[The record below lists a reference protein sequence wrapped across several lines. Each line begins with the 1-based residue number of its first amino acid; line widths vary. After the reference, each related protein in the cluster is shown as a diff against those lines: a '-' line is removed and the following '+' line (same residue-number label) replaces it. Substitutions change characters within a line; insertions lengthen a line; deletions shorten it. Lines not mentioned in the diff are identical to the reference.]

1 MTMAVEQTLPTR
13 FERFAAAM
21 VLVLLGVTWPVAD
34 LLANNAEFFI
44 ARRSPNSEILL
55 IGLTLL
61 FGIPLLGGILASLPG
76 RIGLWLANLVLVLA
90 GSSLMLLYFRR
101 LPLPWIVATVFSV
114 LGGAALLVAFHRSS
128 RGRLFAKYL
137 TVAPVLLAL
146 LVLFGTPT
154 GELMTDTGT
163 GIGAAADVAGPIP
176 VVLIVFDEFPLASLI
191 DEEGNLRS
199 KQFPGFAS
207 LARDGTWFRNAVT
220 VEQQSEHS
228 VPAIL
233 TGNIPS
239 QSLTPFA
246 SQYPFN
252 LFTALQGTYE
262 MHVNETITQL
272 CPKALCESVAATST
286 PVTRDVSV
294 VAGHV
299 LLPEGLAANLPS
311 ISAGWGDF
319 EAAVTDFDVVSVFR
333 EQLDADP
340 RVPIHDLI
348 DDIDPIGTKPP
359 LYFLHALVPHHPWQ
373 FLPGGQRYLL
383 DQERAPGSASPG
395 WGEDEWLVSQ
405 AMQRH
410 LLQAQYADTALGR
423 IVDSLQAAG
432 IYEQAMVVVVADHG
446 ITVRPGV
453 PHQRDIE
460 EDTVGSIAAVPL
472 FVKAPGHL
480 GGVIDDRRAETIDIV
495 PTIADVVGA
504 NLNWVPDGSSLFGPE
519 PLRTETNT
527 VGPRG
532 EVTFGTTGEEKLAV
546 AAMIELWMPGGDP
559 WKLLPPGAPDVRGQT
574 PGSSTPV
581 SDSLRILLERSAWY
595 EDVDTASDVI
605 PARLSGRLLGATG
618 QNIVLAVSINGTI
631 GAMTRT
637 FVEDAVTGF
646 QVMVPPEMFV
656 DGANRFE
663 FYQVT
668 ESGDLNRIEQ

>member
-1 MTMAVEQTLPTR
+1 MNQTAELTIPTR
-13 FERFAAAM
+13 FERFAAAL
-21 VLVLLGVTWPVAD
+21 VLLLLGVTWPVAD

-55 IGLTLL
+55 IGLALL

-76 RIGLWLANLVLVLA
+76 RLGAWLGNLILVVA
-90 GSSLMLLYFRR
+90 GSSLMMLYFRR
-101 LPLPWIVATVFSV
+101 VPLPWVLATVLSV
-114 LGGAALLVAFHRSS
+114 AGGVALLVAFQRSS
-128 RGRLFAKYL
+128 RARLFASYL
-137 TVAPVLLAL
+137 TVSPVLLAG
-146 LVLFGTPT
+146 LVILATPT
-154 GELMTDTGT
+154 GALMTDTGS

-176 VVLIVFDEFPLASLI
+176 VVLVVFDEFPLASMI
-191 DEEGNLRS
+191 DEEGDLRS
-199 KQFPGFAS
+199 NQFPSFAA
-207 LARDGTWFRNAVT
+207 LAQDGTWFRNAVT

-246 SQYPFN
+246 GQYPFN
-252 LFTALQGTYE
+252 IFTALQGTYE

-272 CPKALCESVAATST
+272 CPKALCESVAVTST
-286 PVTRDVSV
+286 PVWRDISV

-299 LLPEGLAANLPS
+299 LLPEGLTADLPS

-319 EAAVTDFDVVSVFR
+319 EAAVTDFDVVTVFR

-340 RVPIHDLI
+340 RIPIQNLI
-348 DDIDPIGTKPP
+348 DDIGPIDAKPP
-359 LYFLHALVPHHPWQ
+359 LYFLHAVVPHHPWQ
-373 FLPGGQRYLL
+373 FLPSGQRYLL
-383 DQERAPGSASPG
+383 DEERAPGSASPG

-410 LLQAQYADTALGR
+410 LLQAQYADTELGR

-432 IYEQAMVVVVADHG
+432 IYDQAMIVVVADHG

-460 EDTVGSIAAVPL
+460 DDTVGSIAAVPL
-472 FVKAPGHL
+472 FIKAPGHA

-504 NLNWVPDGSSLFGPE
+504 NLNWEPDGSSLFGPE
-519 PLRTETNT
+519 PLRAETT
-527 VGPRG
+527 TIGPRG
-532 EVTFGTTGEEKLAV
+532 EVTFGTTGKEKLAV
-546 AAMIELWMPGGDP
+546 AAMIESWMPGGDP
-559 WKLLPPGAPDVRGQT
+559 WELLPPGAPDVRGQT
-574 PGSSTPV
+574 PGGSTPV
-581 SDSLRILLERSAWY
+581 SDSLRILVERSSWF
-595 EDVDTASDVI
+595 EEVDTSSDVI
-605 PARLSGRLLGATG
+605 PARISGRLLGAAG

-631 GAMTRT
+631 GGMTRT
-637 FVEDAVTGF
+637 FVEDAVAGF
-646 QVMVPPEMFV
+646 QLMLPPELFV

-668 ESGDLNRIEQ
+668 ESGDLIRLQQ

>member
-1 MTMAVEQTLPTR
+1 M
-13 FERFAAAM
+13 
-21 VLVLLGVTWPVAD
+21 AD

-55 IGLTLL
+55 IGLALL
-61 FGIPLLGGILASLPG
+61 FGIPLLGGLLASLPG
-76 RIGLWLANLVLVLA
+76 RLGTWLGNLILVVA
-90 GSSLMLLYFRR
+90 GTSLMLLYFRR
-101 LPLPWIVATVFSV
+101 LPLPWIVPTILSV
-114 LGGAALLVAFHRSS
+114 AGGAALLVAFHRST
-128 RGRLFAKYL
+128 RARLFARYL
-137 TVAPVLLAL
+137 TVSPVLLAG
-146 LVLFGTPT
+146 LVILATPT
-154 GELMTDTGT
+154 GALVTDTGT
-163 GIGAAADVAGPIP
+163 GIGDAADVAGPIP
-176 VVLIVFDEFPLASLI
+176 VVLIVFDEFPLASMI
-191 DEEGNLRS
+191 DEQGDLRS
-199 KQFPGFAS
+199 DQFPSFAG
-207 LARDGTWFRNAVT
+207 LAQDATWFRNAVT

-246 SQYPFN
+246 GQYPFN

-272 CPKALCESVAATST
+272 CPNALCESVAVSST
-286 PVTRDVSV
+286 PVWRDISV

-299 LLPEGLAANLPS
+299 LLPEGLTGDLPS

-319 EAAVTDFDVVSVFR
+319 EAAVTDFDVVTVFR

-340 RVPIHDLI
+340 RVPIENLI
-348 DDIDPIGTKPP
+348 DDIGPIGAKPP
-359 LYFLHALVPHHPWQ
+359 LYFLHAIVPHHPWQ
-373 FLPGGQRYLL
+373 FLPSGQRYLL

-410 LLQAQYADTALGR
+410 LLQAQYTDKELGR
-423 IVDSLQAAG
+423 IIDSLQAAG
-432 IYEQAMVVVVADHG
+432 IYEQSMIVVVADHG

-460 EDTVGSIAAVPL
+460 DDTVGSIAAVPL
-472 FVKAPGHL
+472 FIKAPGHA

-504 NLNWVPDGSSLFGPE
+504 NLNWTPDGSSLFGPE
-519 PLRTETNT
+519 PLRTETT
-527 VGPRG
+527 TIGPRG
-532 EVTFGTTGEEKLAV
+532 EVTFGTTGKEKLAV
-546 AAMIELWMPGGDP
+546 AAMIESWMPGGDP
-559 WKLLPPGAPDVRGQT
+559 WELLPPGAPDVRGQT
-574 PGSSTPV
+574 PGGSTAV
-581 SDSLRILLERSAWY
+581 SDSLRILVERSAWY
-595 EDVDTASDVI
+595 EEVDISSDVI
-605 PARLSGRLLGATG
+605 PARLSGRLLGAAG

-637 FVEDAVTGF
+637 FVEDAVAGF
-646 QVMVPPEMFV
+646 QVMLPPELFV

-668 ESGDLNRIEQ
+668 GSGDLIRIEQYARAAG